1 MKTNLRDD
9 VLGERKESCWGF
21 WGGGRGRELGGKCN
35 RYLGILQKLALAL
48 AQPRLLVIMIAT
60 KVCCVCSATRHVVL
74 QTKGPYA

>member
-9 VLGERKESCWGF
+9 VLGERKEGCWGF
-21 WGGGRGRELGGKCN
+21 WGELGGRCN
-35 RYLGILQKLALAL
+35 RYLGILQKLAL